1 MSRLPRALRG
11 DYWIGAPD
19 IPRLAVNITDVA
31 WQLFASSWIVS
42 AWLARCPRKRVE
54 FLCGELQIHRASG
67 HTPNPGTTQ
76 GTSCQGTLVAL
87 VFDRFGERVFLTS
100 TNVNKRSTSASR
112 FTGKNGKRR

>member
-1 MSRLPRALRG
+1 M
-11 DYWIGAPD
+11 
-19 IPRLAVNITDVA
+19 
-31 WQLFASSWIVS
+31 
-42 AWLARCPRKRVE
+42 E

-112 FTGKNGKRR
+112 FMGKMGKGGEAKLNLKISWAVPKRARAIH